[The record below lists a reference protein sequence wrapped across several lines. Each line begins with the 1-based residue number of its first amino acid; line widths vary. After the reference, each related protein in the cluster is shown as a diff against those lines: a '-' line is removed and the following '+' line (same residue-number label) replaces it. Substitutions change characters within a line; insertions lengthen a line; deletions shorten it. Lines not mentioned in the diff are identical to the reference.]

1 MPMSMNEMVMPKMG
15 ESIFEATII
24 RWLKKEGDKVEKD
37 ESILEVATDKVDTE
51 VPATMAGF
59 LTKILFKEGEVVKVG
74 ITLAHISSENTNLL
88 TPAIEE
94 LVINEPKAVSVI
106 ENQIN
111 QISQNY
117 SSGISSEEINRFYS
131 PLVLNI
137 AKKEQ
142 ISISELENIAGT
154 GAENRVTKN
163 DIINYLNIKK
173 TKQIFYQDNL
183 VEKIKIKEPELENT
197 NNDTFVEKVKV
208 SEVQTEKRAFEP
220 VFTPQPNSISEK
232 NQPQFNGNFEVIE
245 MDRMRKIIAQ
255 RMLES
260 QKISATVTSWVEADV
275 TNMVQW
281 RGKIKNEFMKREG
294 EVITFTPVFIEAIAK
309 SLKDYPL
316 MNSSVDGEKIII
328 KKDINIGIAVALND
342 GNLIVPVLKHADR
355 YNIAGLTKAYND
367 LIRKTKAGKL
377 TADDLSDGT
386 YTISNIGGFGNVMG
400 TPILVQPQVGIV
412 AMGAIQKKPY
422 IVETAQGDT
431 IGIRHILMISHSY
444 DHRIIDGALGGSFAK
459 RIADYLEKFDA
470 DRKIS

>member
-1 MPMSMNEMVMPKMG
+1 MSMNEMVMPKMG
-15 ESIFEATII
+15 ESIFEATVI

-51 VPATMAGF
+51 VPATVSGF
-59 LTKILFKEGEVVKVG
+59 LTKILFQEGQIVKIGSV
-74 ITLAHISSENTNLL
+74 LAHISTENNISTNPILETVEL
-88 TPAIEE
+88 EE
-94 LVINEPKAVSVI
+94 SVSVVAI
-106 ENQIN
+106 QNQMQ
-111 QISQNY
+111 QISHTLTNVNPTD
-117 SSGISSEEINRFYS
+117 EVNRFYS

-137 AKKEQ
+137 AKKEN
-142 ISISELENIAGT
+142 ISFSELETIAGT
-154 GAENRVTKN
+154 GSEKRVTKN
-163 DIINYLNIKK
+163 DLINYINLKN
-173 TKQIFYQDNL
+173 TKQILYQDREVENL
-183 VEKIKIKEPELENT
+183 KRIPLPEKQ
-197 NNDTFVEKVKV
+197 VY
-208 SEVQTEKRAFEP
+208 EVQKVENQVLKP
-220 VFTPQPNSISEK
+220 IFTPQPEAIETK
-232 NQPQFNGNFEVIE
+232 IQPQFKGNFEVVD

-260 QKISATVTSWVEADV
+260 QKISATVTSWVEVDV

-281 RGKIKNEFMKREG
+281 RGKIKTEFMKREG
-294 EVITFTPVFIEAIAK
+294 EVITFTPVFIEAITK

-316 MNSSVDGEKIII
+316 MNSSVDGDKIII

-377 TADDLSDGT
+377 TADDLSEGT
-386 YTISNIGGFGNVMG
+386 FTISNIGGFGNVMG

-422 IVETAQGDT
+422 VVETPNGDS

-459 RIADYLEKFDA
+459 RIADYLEKFDI